1 MANRGIK
8 KLFRN
13 IPVTIFRVLKDLIVE
28 ATWHPFTQNL
38 LDEDTAEPKT
48 FNMII
53 VETLHENI
61 DILRFNDIQPND
73 RLGYVRGIDIDFEI
87 QNGDRIE
94 VENKT
99 YEVADQ
105 EILAADALYIFLLR
119 KVG

>member
-13 IPVTIFRVLKDLIVE
+13 IPVTIFKVFKDLIVE

-38 LDEDTAEPKT
+38 LDEDTAEPRT
-48 FNMII
+48 FNII
-53 VETLHENI
+53 IIETLHENI

-73 RLGYVRGIDIDFEI
+73 RLGYVRGVDIDFEI

>member
-13 IPVTIFRVLKDLIVE
+13 IPVTIFKVFKDLIVE

-38 LDEDTAEPKT
+38 LDEDTAEPRT

-53 VETLHENI
+53 IETLHENI

-73 RLGYVRGIDIDFEI
+73 RLGYVRGVDIDFEI

>member
-8 KLFRN
+8 KLFKN
-13 IPVTIFRVLKDLIVE
+13 IPVTIFKVFKDLIVE

-38 LDEDTAEPKT
+38 LDEDTAEPRT

-73 RLGYVRGIDIDFEI
+73 RLGYVRGVDIDFEI

>member
-13 IPVTIFRVLKDLIVE
+13 IPVTIFKVFKDLIVE
-28 ATWHPFTQNL
+28 ATWYPFTQNL
-38 LDEDTAEPKT
+38 LDEDTAEPRT
-48 FNMII
+48 FNII
-53 VETLHENI
+53 IIETLHENI

-73 RLGYVRGIDIDFEI
+73 RLGYVRGVDIDFEI

>member
-13 IPVTIFRVLKDLIVE
+13 IPVTIFKVFKDLIVE
-28 ATWHPFTQNL
+28 ATWYPFTQNL
-38 LDEDTAEPKT
+38 LDEDTAEPRT

-53 VETLHENI
+53 IETLHENI

-94 VENKT
+94 VEDKT

>member
-13 IPVTIFRVLKDLIVE
+13 IPVTIFKVFKDLIVE
-28 ATWHPFTQNL
+28 ATWYPFTQNL
-38 LDEDTAEPKT
+38 LDEDTAEPRT

-53 VETLHENI
+53 IETLHENI

-73 RLGYVRGIDIDFEI
+73 RLGYVRGVDIDFEI

>member
-13 IPVTIFRVLKDLIVE
+13 TPVTIFKVFKDLIVE
-28 ATWHPFTQNL
+28 ATWYPFTQNL
-38 LDEDTAEPKT
+38 LDEDTAEPRT
-48 FNMII
+48 FNII
-53 VETLHENI
+53 IIETLHENI

-73 RLGYVRGIDIDFEI
+73 RLGYVRGVDIDFEI

>member
-13 IPVTIFRVLKDLIVE
+13 IPVTIFKVFKDLIVE

-38 LDEDTAEPKT
+38 LDEDTAEPRT

>member
-13 IPVTIFRVLKDLIVE
+13 IPVTIFKVFKDLIVE
-28 ATWHPFTQNL
+28 ATWYPFTQNL
-38 LDEDTAEPKT
+38 LDEDTAEPRT

>member
-1 MANRGIK
+1 MANRGMK

-13 IPVTIFRVLKDLIVE
+13 IPVMIFKVFKDLIVQ

-38 LDEDTAEPKT
+38 LDEDLPEPKT
-48 FNMII
+48 FDMII
-53 VETLHENI
+53 TETNHENI
-61 DILRFNDIQPND
+61 DILRFKNIQPND

-94 VENKT
+94 VEDKT
-99 YEVADQ
+99 YEVAEQ
-105 EILAADALYIFLLR
+105 EILAADALYILLLR

>member
-1 MANRGIK
+1 M
-8 KLFRN
+8 
-13 IPVTIFRVLKDLIVE
+13 TIFKVFKDLIVE
-28 ATWHPFTQNL
+28 ATWYPFTQNL
-38 LDEDTAEPKT
+38 LDEDTAEPRT

-53 VETLHENI
+53 IETLHENI

-73 RLGYVRGIDIDFEI
+73 RLGYVRGVDIDFEI

-94 VENKT
+94 VEDKT

>member
-13 IPVTIFRVLKDLIVE
+13 IPVTIFKVFKDLIVE

-38 LDEDTAEPKT
+38 LDEDTQDPRT
-48 FNMII
+48 FSIVII
-53 VETLHENI
+53 ETNHENI
-61 DILRFNDIQPND
+61 DILRFKNIQPND
-73 RLGYVRGIDIDFEI
+73 RLGYVRGVDIDFEI

-94 VENKT
+94 VEDKM
-99 YEVADQ
+99 YEVAEQD
-105 EILAADALYIFLLR
+105 ILAADALYVFLLR

>member
-13 IPVTIFRVLKDLIVE
+13 IPVTIFKVFKDLIVE
-28 ATWHPFTQNL
+28 ATWYPFTQNL
-38 LDEDTAEPKT
+38 LDEDTAEPRT

-53 VETLHENI
+53 IETLHENI

>member
-8 KLFRN
+8 KLFKN
-13 IPVTIFRVLKDLIVE
+13 IPVTIFKVFKDLIVE
-28 ATWHPFTQNL
+28 ATWYPFTQNL
-38 LDEDTAEPKT
+38 LDEDTAEPRT

-73 RLGYVRGIDIDFEI
+73 RLGYVRGVDIDFEI

>member
-13 IPVTIFRVLKDLIVE
+13 IPVTIFKVFKDLIVE
-28 ATWHPFTQNL
+28 ATWYPFTQNL
-38 LDEDTAEPKT
+38 LDEDTAEPRT

-73 RLGYVRGIDIDFEI
+73 RLGYVRGVDIDFEI

>member
-13 IPVTIFRVLKDLIVE
+13 IPVTIFKVFKDLIVE
-28 ATWHPFTQNL
+28 ATWYPFTQNL
-38 LDEDTAEPKT
+38 LDEDTAEPRT

-53 VETLHENI
+53 IETLHENI

-73 RLGYVRGIDIDFEI
+73 RLGYVRGVDIDFEI

-94 VENKT
+94 VEDKT

>member
-8 KLFRN
+8 KLFKN
-13 IPVTIFRVLKDLIVE
+13 IPVTIFKVFKDLIVE
-28 ATWHPFTQNL
+28 ATWYPFTQNL
-38 LDEDTAEPKT
+38 LDEDTAEPRT

-53 VETLHENI
+53 IETLHENI